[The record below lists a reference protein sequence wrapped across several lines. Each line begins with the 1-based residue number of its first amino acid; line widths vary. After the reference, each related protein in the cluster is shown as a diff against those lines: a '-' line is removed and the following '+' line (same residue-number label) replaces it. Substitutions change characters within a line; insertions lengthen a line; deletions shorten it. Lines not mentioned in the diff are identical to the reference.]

1 QLEPDPIKKRSYIP
15 FKRMRKKSKKNEY
28 NDQKLIST
36 LRKNKY
42 PKIKQL
48 KYLLRILSI
57 KEKKYLLFLSTTILC
72 CLIFI
77 GIIYCKNHIET
88 VPSNTGEY
96 ITGIIGYP
104 QLINPLF
111 AQTNTVD
118 SDLTKLTFSG
128 LLKYDKDLN
137 LIPDLAVDYTISED
151 QTIYTFNLRQDI
163 LWQKNGDK
171 FTADDIVFTIETI
184 KNPEYKSS
192 LYRTFKSIEVTKIND
207 YIVEFKLQEP
217 YSPFLNILTLG
228 ILPQNIWCTV
238 PPQNASL
245 AQYNLKPI
253 GTGMFEFNALTKDK
267 IGNIK
272 SYTLIRNENYYS
284 KKPYLQKITF
294 KFFPDAESALFALK
308 SKEIQGINFLPK
320 NLKSDLADNNN
331 IFIKSLSMPQ
341 YTSIFFNQEHNEVL
355 KKIEMRKAI
364 TFAINKQEILDKDLS
379 NDGMVIDGPILPG
392 YIGYNPDLQKY
403 EYNPQEANKLL
414 DDMEWGKISSEEIIK
429 IEKEKI
435 DKEIEAQHKK
445 LEGIK
450 KEEEGSEENIIHING
465 LIDELKQQIDN
476 LSEYNLQTFYRK
488 KDDKVLTLNLTTV
501 NNENNLKVSNG
512 VIKYWKDLG
521 ILTKLTIIEPVDVEK
536 EILKTRN
543 YDCLLYGEIMG
554 SDPDPYPF
562 WHSSQNQYPG
572 LNLSVFSN
580 KEVDK
585 LLEEARQ
592 TNDLQKRKDKYVHF
606 QNIIVKELPAIFLYS
621 PTHTYILSS
630 EVKGFDISRI
640 YLPQDR
646 FNNIEEWYTE
656 TKRVWV
662 WGN

>member
-1 QLEPDPIKKRSYIP
+1 MSQPEPSPIKKKSYLI
-15 FKRMRKKSKKNEY
+15 FKKKEKPSNKNEY
-28 NDQKLIST
+28 NDQKLIYS

-48 KYLLRILSI
+48 KYLLRILSA
-57 KEKKYLLFLSTTILC
+57 KEKKYILFLSTVILC

-77 GIIYCKNHIET
+77 TIIYCRNHIET
-88 VPSNTGEY
+88 APSNTGEY
-96 ITGIIGYP
+96 VTGIIGYP
-104 QLINPLF
+104 QLINPIF
-111 AQTNTVD
+111 AQTNNVD
-118 SDLTKLTFSG
+118 SDLTKLIFSG
-128 LLKYDKDLN
+128 LLQYDKNLN

-151 QTIYTFNLRQDI
+151 QTIYTFNLREDI

-171 FTADDIVFTIETI
+171 FTADDVIFTIETI
-184 KNPEYKSS
+184 KNSEYKSS
-192 LYRTFKSIEVTKIND
+192 LYRTFKSVEAIKIND
-207 YIVEFKLQEP
+207 YTVEFKLQEP

-253 GTGMFEFNALTKDK
+253 GTGMFEFNSLTKDK
-267 IGNIK
+267 VGNIK
-272 SYTLIRNENYYS
+272 SYTLIRNEHYYNG
-284 KKPYLQKITF
+284 KPYLQKMIF

-308 SKEIQGINFLPK
+308 AKEIQGINFLPK
-320 NLKSDLADNNN
+320 TLKNELNDNTN
-331 IFIKSLSMPQ
+331 ISIKSLSMPQ
-341 YTSIFFNQEHNEVL
+341 YTAIFFNQEHNEAL

-364 TFAINKQEILDKDLS
+364 TLAINKQEILDKELS
-379 NDGMVIDGPILPG
+379 NDGLIINGPVLLG
-392 YIGYNPDLQKY
+392 YVGHNPHLQKY
-403 EYNPQEANKLL
+403 EYNVQEANKLL
-414 DDMEWGKISSEEIIK
+414 DDMEWNKISSDELIK

-435 DKEIEAQHKK
+435 DKKIDVQKKK
-445 LEGIK
+445 LEGMNL
-450 KEEEGSEENIIHING
+450 EEEGTEENIRHINE
-465 LIDELKQQIDN
+465 LIDELKQQTDT

-488 KDDKVLTLNLTTV
+488 KNDKLLTLNLTTV
-501 NNENNLKVSNG
+501 NNENNLKVSNA
-512 VIKYWKDLG
+512 VIKYWKNLG
-521 ILTKLTIIEPVDVEK
+521 IITKLTIIEPEDVEK

-543 YDCLLYGEIMG
+543 YDCLLYGEIIG
-554 SDPDPYPF
+554 ADPDPYPF

-580 KEVDK
+580 QEVDK

-592 TNDLQKRKDKYVHF
+592 TNDLKKRKDKYIHF

-621 PTHTYILSS
+621 PTHSYVLSN

-646 FNNIEEWYTE
+646 FNNIEDWYIETE
-656 TKRVWV
+656 RVWV
-662 WGN
+662 W